1 MSHSY
6 VIYDYVFGVKSISF
20 TLNFSCFSHHISF
33 IVVGMNIALLPYAR
47 NILHHAKMKK
57 KESTID
63 KLFGYK
69 ISFTLCIL
77 CVCLTKN

>member
-1 MSHSY
+1 M
-6 VIYDYVFGVKSISF
+6 K
-20 TLNFSCFSHHISF
+20 
-33 IVVGMNIALLPYAR
+33 IALPYAR
-47 NILHHAKMKK
+47 NILHHAKK

-77 CVCLTKN
+77 CVYVPYEELIAIIIVSVCMPIHKYDD